1 MKTAFRLVPSTAKH
15 SLDLTLL
22 QQSLPRTLNV
32 RTEEDG
38 LYIDVE
44 SESAEDSKAQF
55 LLERELDRV
64 FFLTLVRFTA
74 VMVTRVVT
82 ASSTFHYVIQGQLP
96 QDIQP
101 MDWTYEKAIQFRLW
115 ATAMEVHDPLVR
127 ILLLY
132 QIIELEQ
139 PNFPAYP
146 DASVPPHPLT
156 ECKMLRHLVAHAGDV
171 KRPDLR
177 RYCKHLGLPA
187 LMLDR
192 TDPAYVEVVSRK
204 LPLLEA
210 EARRVLCK
218 AT

>member
-1 MKTAFRLVPSTAKH
+1 MKTVFRLVPSTAKH

-22 QQSLPRTLNV
+22 QQSLPRTMKV
-32 RTEEDG
+32 RSEEDG
-38 LYIDVE
+38 LYVDVE
-44 SESAEDSKAQF
+44 SEAVEDGRTQF

-82 ASSTFHYVIQGQLP
+82 TSLSGHYVIQSQLP
-96 QDIQP
+96 RDIRP
-101 MDWTYEKAIQFRLW
+101 LDWTYERAIQFKLW
-115 ATAMEVHDPLVR
+115 ATAMGVQDPLVR

-139 PNFPAYP
+139 PIFPPYP
-146 DASVPPHPLT
+146 DASVQPHPLT

-171 KRPDLR
+171 SRSDLR
-177 RYCKHLGLPA
+177 RYCEHLGLPP

-192 TDPAYVEVVSRK
+192 TDQAHVEVVSRK
-204 LPLLEA
+204 LPLLEE
-210 EARRVLCK
+210 EARKVLRN